1 MEAKLKDIT
10 QEILKETNDV
20 ELIFV
25 SGSYAFGRM
34 QRYSDIDLKVLTRTT
49 PPKREYVSRFIKERR
64 RNILLT
70 IHFYTL
76 SHLLRKIRRP
86 EEWVWAY
93 MSYGQAK
100 VFFDRNQNMDK
111 IKREL
116 EKHKAPR
123 RDFLKFVPLNA
134 SYLLEYVGKLKNAHL
149 DKDELSIL
157 YVARSIAEICY
168 NILRPFSPIWK
179 YSSEKEIYRSF
190 LELHNAP
197 EHYVED
203 FKTCYGLTMKRRT
216 INDTYK
222 SAIRLA
228 QETVDFLRK
237 NKIEAIT
244 HDKEFWHFFN
254 SKEYMDFLK

>member
-100 VFFDRNQNMDK
+100 VFF
-111 IKREL
+111 
-116 EKHKAPR
+116 
-123 RDFLKFVPLNA
+123 
-134 SYLLEYVGKLKNAHL
+134 
-149 DKDELSIL
+149 
-157 YVARSIAEICY
+157 
-168 NILRPFSPIWK
+168 
-179 YSSEKEIYRSF
+179 
-190 LELHNAP
+190 
-197 EHYVED
+197 
-203 FKTCYGLTMKRRT
+203 
-216 INDTYK
+216 
-222 SAIRLA
+222 
-228 QETVDFLRK
+228 
-237 NKIEAIT
+237 
-244 HDKEFWHFFN
+244 
-254 SKEYMDFLK
+254 